1 MTESYDYSDSKM
13 MRRKFIYSHAANAL
27 VKSVNRRRGQLK
39 IGKTSEVL
47 KGVSSWTQP

>member
-1 MTESYDYSDSKM
+1 MTESYDYSDSKN

-39 IGKTSEVL
+39 IGSTSEVL
-47 KGVSSWTQP
+47 KGVSSCIQP